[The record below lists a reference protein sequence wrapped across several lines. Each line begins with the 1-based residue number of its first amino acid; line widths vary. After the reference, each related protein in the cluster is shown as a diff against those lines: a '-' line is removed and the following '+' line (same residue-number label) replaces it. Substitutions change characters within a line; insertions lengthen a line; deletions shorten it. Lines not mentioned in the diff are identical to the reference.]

1 MWARGVMNWKRCRK
15 CAVLSMAPVRWFS
28 ENTTQ
33 TCSEASSPRERRI
46 FATAPDVL
54 HIVSCW
60 LLVYPTIRMGPTG
73 MQCFICRWKQWGAA
87 DLSWFLRRK
96 KKEKKRIIVLHPFLY
111 VRFHGG
117 AFIELKCSEDPTTIQ
132 VKTKQNN
139 ISHAIWTKC
148 IQKKKLMH

>member
-1 MWARGVMNWKRCRK
+1 MNWKRCRK

-33 TCSEASSPRERRI
+33 TCSEASSPWERRI

-60 LLVYPTIRMGPTG
+60 LLVYPTISTGSTG
-73 MQCFICRWKQWGAA
+73 MQCFICSWKQRGAA

-96 KKEKKRIIVLHPFLY
+96 KK
-111 VRFHGG
+111 
-117 AFIELKCSEDPTTIQ
+117 
-132 VKTKQNN
+132 
-139 ISHAIWTKC
+139 
-148 IQKKKLMH
+148 KKKCLLHCCDNARGHYKENHSATPISFCKITWWSFHWTEVSFCFLLTDWCYSLSRGSHHHPD